1 MKILV
6 AGDFCP
12 QQRVAE
18 LFEKN
23 DFVAVLGSVRPVI
36 TDVDYAIVN
45 LECPICYGG
54 EKPIEKLGPNLK
66 CSERG
71 VNALKWAGF
80 DCVTLANNHS
90 MDYGEEGLKNT
101 LEACSKCSIDTVGAG
116 LNLQKASKVF
126 YRKFKNKTL
135 AIINSCEHE
144 FSIATD
150 QSGGS
155 NPLNPIQQYYSIKE
169 AREKADYVMV
179 IVHGGHEHFQLPS
192 LRMKETY
199 RFFIDAG
206 ADVVINHH
214 QHCYSGYEVY
224 NGKPIF
230 YGIGNFCFD
239 GNRRKKALW
248 HEGYLVLLTIEGE
261 SVAYDCIPYIQCKEN
276 ASVQLLSSSQ
286 KKIFDEQIEKINSII
301 CDDSALVN
309 DVNDY
314 YRSSS
319 RHFDSLFEPFDGRW
333 LRFLKNKG
341 LLPSFVSRK
350 KIVKAKDFICCE
362 SHRDKLFYYL
372 LNKYN

>member
-12 QQRVAE
+12 QRRVAE

-23 DFVAVLGSVRPVI
+23 DFEAVLGSVRPVI

-116 LNLQKASKVF
+116 LNLQEASKVF
-126 YRKFKNKTL
+126 YRKFENKTL

-230 YGIGNFCFD
+230 YGLGNFCFD
-239 GNRRKKALW
+239 KKKRMKPTW
-248 HEGYLVLLTIEGE
+248 YEGYMVVVNFDDIIEFE
-261 SVAYDCIPYIQCKEN
+261 LYPYSQCHTDAKV
-276 ASVQLLSSSQ
+276 SLLSKASFQ
-286 KKIFDEQIEKINSII
+286 KEVDELNRVIYDKRQLKLATEK
-301 CDDSALVN
+301 
-309 DVNDY
+309 Y
-314 YRSSS
+314 YLS
-319 RHFDSLFEPFDGRW
+319 RGRRYLNIFEPIRNKAFLFLRKRGFLRS
-333 LRFLKNKG
+333 LVSQRRFLV
-341 LLPSFVSRK
+341 SSDFV
-350 KIVKAKDFICCE
+350 CCE
-362 SHRDKLFYYL
+362 SHRDILIHL
-372 LNKYN
+372 LSNKEPNEK

>member
-12 QQRVAE
+12 QRRVAE

-23 DFVAVLGSVRPVI
+23 DFEAVLGSVRPVI

-116 LNLQKASKVF
+116 LNLQEASKILYKDIDSQIF
-126 YRKFKNKTL
+126 
-135 AIINSCEHE
+135 AIINCCEHE

-150 QSGGS
+150 KTAGS
-155 NPLNPIQQYYSIKE
+155 NPLNPIQQYYAIKE
-169 AREKADYVMV
+169 ARTKADYVLV
-179 IVHGGHEHFQLPS
+179 IIHGGVEHYPLPTP
-192 LRMKETY
+192 RMQDVY
-199 RFFIDAG
+199 RFFVDCG

-230 YGIGNFCFD
+230 YGLGNLCFD
-239 GNRRKKALW
+239 WEGKRNELW
-248 HEGYLVLLTIEGE
+248 NEGYIVKLIFQKECSIDWQL
-261 SVAYDCIPYIQCKEN
+261 IPYSQCNDVPKIERLTPPSESNFKIRIKQLN
-276 ASVQLLSSSQ
+276 AIISNRDLLQQ
-286 KKIFDEQIEKINSII
+286 KFNNMVDEK
-301 CDDSALVN
+301 LVN
-309 DVNDY
+309 FKGILQPYQTRLAKSLY
-314 YRSSS
+314 YR
-319 RHFDSLFEPFDGRW
+319 G
-333 LRFLKNKG
+333 FLPNFLEKNRI
-341 LLPSFVSRK
+341 LAFLNYTM
-350 KIVKAKDFICCE
+350 CE
-362 SHRDKLFYYL
+362 SHLDNFVHALKKLI
-372 LNKYN
+372 